1 MPGNFRDLSK
11 VPRPP
16 CHAPQYDRVAL
27 VWGGGVWGGVGGGV
41 VAASPDGRG
50 FPCCKTISYL
60 IAKESCA
67 DSKLM
72 TRTSGSGTC

>member
-11 VPRPP
+11 VPRPLG
-16 CHAPQYDRVAL
+16 HAPQYDRVAL
-27 VWGGGVWGGVGGGV
+27 VRGGGWGVVGVGV

-72 TRTSGSGTC
+72 TWTSGSGTC